1 MGKGGPKLTFH
12 TRKVREG
19 GPKLIFHYWEMEEG
33 YDRLT
38 ASVKLLSLFMKW
50 IKHIWRLRWF
60 GHLQRRPTNAPTRKL
75 DSIETVEIRRVL
87 GYKKPGEPTISSIFI
102 FRWCKRLIWAVDL
115 YTPEEI
121 TIEEEAERKIGW
133 LFKLLF
139 IGTASVVAYQFVP
152 YMGENVMQQSV
163 ALLRVKDPLFKRMGA
178 SRLSRFAADDERR
191 MKILEM
197 GGGDELLKMLGT
209 AKDDHTRIEAFKA
222 LLALAESDEAVENL
236 HKAGAK
242 SVIMSISKSSED
254 SEVMNYKYKLL
265 RRFQDLKYDVTS

>member
-1 MGKGGPKLTFH
+1 MQ
-12 TRKVREG
+12 
-19 GPKLIFHYWEMEEG
+19 
-33 YDRLT
+33 RLFARVISRRNLDT
-38 ASVKLLSLFMKW
+38 ALCRCFSQSLRGDASFSQ
-50 IKHIWRLRWF
+50 KHIEYLRPQNPY
-60 GHLQRRPTNAPTRKL
+60 LATRNPVSQQCRRY
-75 DSIETVEIRRVL
+75 SFL
-87 GYKKPGEPTISSIFI
+87 GGG
-102 FRWCKRLIWAVDL
+102 R
-115 YTPEEI
+115 EEI
-121 TIEEEAERKIGW
+121 SIEEEAEKKIGW

-209 AKDDHTRIEAFKA
+209 AKDDHTRVEAFKA
-222 LLALAESDEAVENL
+222 LLALTESDEAVENL
-236 HKAGAK
+236 HKAGAS

-265 RRFQDLKYDVTS
+265 QRFQDLKYDVTS